1 MKALCSPRFGTRER
15 FITAVFVFASALCP
29 VAGWSQSSSVER
41 LDPALDR
48 IIAADAKLQQLPDT
62 PGLGTREGPVWIRKG
77 GYLVYSD
84 RSGGPNAGSGRAE
97 SANLNKWDP
106 ATGKVSVLLENSQS
120 DGVALDRQGRILLA
134 VNFGDGKVVRI
145 EKDGKRTVL
154 ASEYNGKLLI
164 APNDLVYK
172 SDGALYF
179 SDPTHYPPRADDV
192 PSFYLLRNDKLTLLS
207 PTPAAHITSP
217 NGLAFSTDEKHLYV
231 TDNPKIVVFDV
242 LPDDTIANG
251 RLFID
256 MNNGAPLS
264 SFFPDGLKVDSKGNV
279 YCTGPGGIWINSP
292 QGKHLGTI
300 LEPHRPANLA
310 FGGPDG
316 KTLFITSRPGLF
328 QIQLKVAGIVP

>member
-1 MKALCSPRFGTRER
+1 MKVLRSAESRARER
-15 FITAVFVFASALCP
+15 LTTAMFVLASALSP
-29 VAGWSQSSSVER
+29 VAAWSQSKAVER
-41 LDPALDR
+41 LDPALDS
-48 IIAADAKLQQLPDT
+48 IVASDAKLQALPDT
-62 PGLGTREGPVWIRKG
+62 PGTGTREGPGWSRRG

-84 RSGGPNAGSGRAE
+84 RSGGVNAGAGRAE

-106 ATGKVSVLLENSQS
+106 ATGKVSVLLENTQS
-120 DGVALDRQGRILLA
+120 DGVALDAQGRIVLA
-134 VNFGDGKVVRI
+134 VNIGAGQIVRV

-154 ASEYNGKLLI
+154 ASQYNGNPLI
-164 APNDLVYK
+164 APNDLLYK

-179 SDPTHYPPRADDV
+179 SDPSHYPLRPGDV
-192 PSFYLLRNDKLTLLS
+192 PSFYLLKNGKLSLLS
-207 PTPAAHITSP
+207 PTPAAHIGSP
-217 NGLAFSTDEKHLYV
+217 NGLAFSPDEKHLYV
-231 TDNPKIVVFDV
+231 TDNPRIMVYDV

-256 MNNGAPLS
+256 MNHGAPLAA
-264 SFFPDGLKVDSKGNV
+264 FFPDGLKVDSKGNV
-279 YCTGPGGIWINSP
+279 YNTGPGGIWISSP

-328 QIQLKVAGIVP
+328 QIQLETAGVVP

>member
-1 MKALCSPRFGTRER
+1 MNDLCLSEIKKKRSLRTAAL
-15 FITAVFVFASALCP
+15 VFVSMLSP
-29 VAGWSQSSSVER
+29 VAGWPQSNSVQR
-41 LDPALDR
+41 FDPALDT
-48 IIAADAKLQQLPDT
+48 IASSDARLEQLPDT
-62 PGLGTREGPVWIRKG
+62 PGLGTREGPVWLRKG

-106 ATGKVSVLLENSQS
+106 RTGQVSVLVENSQS
-120 DGVALDRQGRILLA
+120 DGVALDRLGRIVLA
-134 VNFGDGKVVRI
+134 VNIRDGKIVRI

-154 ASEYNGKLLI
+154 ASHYNGKPLI

-179 SDPTHYPPRADDV
+179 SDSGHFPRLPTDV
-192 PSFYLLRNDKLTLLS
+192 PSLYLLKNGKLTVLS
-207 PTPAAHITSP
+207 PTPAAHIESP
-217 NGLAFSTDEKHLYV
+217 NGLAFSLDEKHLYV

-242 LPDDTIANG
+242 LPDDTISNG

-256 MNNGAPLS
+256 LNDGVPLS

-279 YCTGPGGIWINSP
+279 YCTGPGGVWITSP
-292 QGKHLGTI
+292 EGKHLGTI